1 VRWAGSAPGWRWLL
15 AHELRLGWRGGGGK
29 TLWILAVLLVLF
41 WCAAHFGAFFGMRL
55 WPRLMA
61 GAPLVTAGI
70 ATWFVIL
77 LIAATAFGLTVIAVF
92 ERGDLDLLLSSPL
105 RPRTIL
111 GVRGLAI
118 GVQALGIFA
127 ILWIPFANGAIY
139 NGRWQA
145 LASYPVMVAI
155 GLGAA
160 GVAFA
165 MTLALVTAFGVRRAK
180 IVAQIVGAFLGAGLF
195 LVMQAFNFLSPV
207 QQRAV
212 IEWSRGDA
220 GQSVIG
226 PDSVLWWPFR
236 ALMGDPVPFAAV
248 MVAGVAIFWLVIVR
262 AERTFLEGTRESV
275 ETAPRRARDTRA
287 FRGGLGRIV
296 FVKELRLIVR
306 DPRLITQLGL
316 QVLYL
321 LPLFFILARKGGSH
335 LVLAPT
341 IVLVAS
347 SLAGNLSWMTVSG
360 EESPDLV
367 GSAPVSRERILW
379 LKAAA
384 ALTLPLAACAPF
396 LAYYATLSLLDFAA
410 FASCLAGAFISC
422 AVVQIWTGKPGSG
435 RDLKKRV
442 AGSKL
447 VNLVEFFSASGWAGA
462 CFFLM
467 RGWWY
472 WAVPLVGLGLVAPA
486 VAWAVRR
493 VRSQI

>member
-1 VRWAGSAPGWRWLL
+1 MRWAGRAPGWRWLL
-15 AHELRLGWRGGGGK
+15 AHELRLGFRGGGGK
-29 TLWILAVLLVLF
+29 TLWILVVLVALF
-41 WCAAHFGAFFGMRL
+41 WIVAHVGAYFGMRL
-55 WPRLMA
+55 WPRLMS
-61 GAPLVTAGI
+61 GAPLVTAGL

-92 ERGDLDLLLSSPL
+92 ERGDLDLLLSSPI

-118 GVQALGIFA
+118 GVQALGIFS
-127 ILWIPFANGAIY
+127 ILWIPAANGAIA

-145 LASYPVMVAI
+145 LASYPVMAAL
-155 GLGAA
+155 GLAA
-160 GVAFA
+160 SGVAFSL
-165 MTLALVTAFGVRRAK
+165 TLALVKALGVRRAK
-180 IVAQIVGAFLGAGLF
+180 IAAQVLGALLGAGLF
-195 LVMQAFNFLSPV
+195 IVMQAFNFLSPA
-207 QQRAV
+207 QQRDLIA
-212 IEWSRGDA
+212 WSRGDA

-236 ALMGDPVPFAAV
+236 ALMGDPLPFAAV
-248 MVAGVAIFWLVIVR
+248 MAAGVGIFWLVIVR

-275 ETAPRRARDTRA
+275 ESAPRRARDTGEFRA
-287 FRGGLGRIV
+287 GLGRIV

-306 DPRLITQLGL
+306 DPRLITQMGL

-347 SLAGNLSWMTVSG
+347 SLAGNLAWMTVSG

-379 LKAAA
+379 LKVGA
-384 ALTLPLAACAPF
+384 ALAIPAAICAPF
-396 LAYYATLSLLDFAA
+396 LGWYATVSLLDFAA
-410 FASCLAGAFISC
+410 FASCLTAAFVSC
-422 AVVQIWTGKPGSG
+422 AVVQIWTGKPGSA
-435 RDLKKRV
+435 RDLRKR
-442 AGSKL
+442 ASSSKL

-467 RGWWY
+467 RGSW
-472 WAVPLVGLGLVAPA
+472 WAVPLVGLGLLAAA